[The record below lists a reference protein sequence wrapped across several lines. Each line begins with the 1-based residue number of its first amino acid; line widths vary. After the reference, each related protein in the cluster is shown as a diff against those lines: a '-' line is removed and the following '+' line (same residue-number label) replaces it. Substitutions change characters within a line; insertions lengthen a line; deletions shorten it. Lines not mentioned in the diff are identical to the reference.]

1 MKSMDEIYALFLT
14 HEIYVRGSIFD
25 LSSAYGFWRFRRPE
39 THEIYGID
47 FIIDFMP

>member
-1 MKSMDEIYALFLT
+1 MKSMHFFLLMKSMSGG
-14 HEIYVRGSIFD
+14 RFFD